1 MLITSLTKRYSDTA
15 VLDDVSFDFK
25 QGEIVG
31 LVGSNGAGKS
41 TLMKIIAKTIS
52 TFDGS
57 VKDND
62 HVGYL
67 IEEPKLFRNKT
78 GLAHL
83 SYFSEIY
90 GNKFELRQYEDILK
104 RLKLYD
110 VLNKKVKEYSL
121 GMKQKLGIIIS
132 LLNRPNYVILD
143 EPTNSMDIETS
154 LEVLKMLR
162 LLANE
167 QNVGILISSH
177 KLEDIE
183 TICDRFIFLEKGNV
197 IGEQQFSND
206 NQVSLKLVFEN
217 LTDLE
222 KFSEHQEFGSIIE
235 ANNTTILI
243 DTKSDNSEVFKFLN
257 QLGIR
262 LIDFTAEKKT
272 LRNFYMNKFRGEHN
286 DTKY

>member
-1 MLITSLTKRYSDTA
+1 MLITSLTKRYSNTV
-15 VLDDVSFDFK
+15 VLDDVSFNFK

-41 TLMKIIAKTIS
+41 TLMKIIANTIL
-52 TFDGS
+52 TFEGS
-57 VKDND
+57 IRDNNN
-62 HVGYL
+62 VGYL

-90 GNKFELRQYEDILK
+90 GNKFELRQYENILK
-104 RLKLYD
+104 RLQLYD

-206 NQVSLKLVFEN
+206 KQVSLKLVFESS
-217 LTDLE
+217 TDLE
-222 KFSEHQEFGSIIE
+222 RFIEHQEFGNIIE
-235 ANNTTILI
+235 ANNTTVLI
-243 DTKSDNSEVFKFLN
+243 ETNSDNSDIFKFLN

-262 LIDFTAEKKT
+262 LVDFIAEKKT
-272 LRNFYMNKFRGEHN
+272 LRNVYMNKFRGEHN
-286 DTKY
+286 DTEY